1 MGYVKLRE
9 AVKLLDYI
17 PINSGN
23 TQMKEKLK
31 PYWNEQAKE
40 ISSQLWLPTKTVLQ
54 DLELNSSSTS
64 LPSMAVNS
72 WYSMTMFK
80 NPTPSGNLEKIYS
93 QSSIS
98 SLVTSTVS
106 EEIQVVKSKK
116 IRVFPTNEQ
125 KKILNNWFGVSRL
138 AYNSTIDYLNQP
150 GVKASYMVN
159 ASKIYH
165 DLPEFAASC
174 PSQIRQYAIKDAHE
188 ALKAQKAKFLKT
200 GKPFRMR
207 FRSRKNPCQGI
218 KFATANYRNGLY
230 RTKLGTLKMS
240 QKLPDGLC
248 DGRLTLHNGQ
258 YHIIAPYKT
267 RLTVTENQG
276 SVVALDPGVR
286 TFQTFYSPESCGEIG
301 KSDIGRIY
309 RLCSYLDK
317 LIGQKQFNAAARMRI
332 RIKNLVKELH
342 HKTAHFLCSNFK
354 VIFLPT
360 FETSEMVKRSGRK
373 IRSKTARALMT
384 WSHYSFKQFLKHKA
398 VEFGATVVDVCE
410 AYTSKTC
417 SWTGE
422 LINVGSSKTITSKV
436 DAQSMSRDIN
446 GARGIFIRAL
456 LDTTCDVKSLQE
468 VTLAS

>member
-1 MGYVKLRE
+1 
-9 AVKLLDYI
+9 
-17 PINSGN
+17 
-23 TQMKEKLK
+23 MKTTKGKGLK

-54 DLELNSSSTS
+54 DLALNSSSIS
-64 LPSMAVNS
+64 LPSMGVNS
-72 WYSMTMFK
+72 WYSMTMFR
-80 NPTPSGNLEKIYS
+80 NPTPSGNLQKICS
-93 QSSIS
+93 QSSVS
-98 SLVTSTVS
+98 SLIASTVS
-106 EEIQVVKSKK
+106 EEIQVVKCKK
-116 IRVFPTNEQ
+116 IRVFPTTEQ

-150 GVKASYMVN
+150 GIKANFMANSG
-159 ASKIYH
+159 KIYH
-165 DLPEFAASC
+165 GLPEFASSC
-174 PSQIRQYAIKDAHE
+174 PSSIREYAIKDAHD
-188 ALKAQKAKFLKT
+188 ALKAQKVKCLKT

-207 FRSRKNPCQGI
+207 FRSRKNPCQVI
-218 KFATANYRNGLY
+218 KFAAANYRNGLY
-230 RTKLGTLKMS
+230 RTKLGSLKMS

-248 DGRLTLHNGQ
+248 GGQLTLHNGQ
-258 YHIIAPYKT
+258 YHIIATYKT

-309 RLCSYLDK
+309 RLCSFLDK
-317 LIGQKQFNAAARMRI
+317 LISRRQYNAAARMRV
-332 RIKNLVKELH
+332 RIKNLVTELH
-342 HKTAHFLCSNFK
+342 HKTANFLCSNFK

-360 FETSEMVKRSGRK
+360 FETSEMVKKSGRK
-373 IRSKTARALMT
+373 INSKTARAMMT
-384 WSHYSFKQFLKHKA
+384 WSHYSFKEFLKGKA
-398 VEFGATVVDVCE
+398 VEYGTSVVDVCE

-422 LINVGSSKTITSKV
+422 LINVGSSKTIKSKV
-436 DAQSMSRDIN
+436 DAQSMDRDIN

-468 VTLAS
+468 VAIASYNSNC